1 MIINRL
7 LVLLLLY
14 IEQLVIMNGI
24 NHLFV
29 IIKLFYIN
37 IDIIYIIIYTTI
49 HEYES
54 STNNFG
60 KSIQPHFSRTW
71 KIGTIWYDP
80 ELLKLTRFASQE
92 WDGKIL
98 RLCLDLINIG

>member
-37 IDIIYIIIYTTI
+37 IDIIYIQPSMNMNPQPTTLANP
-49 HEYES
+49 S
-54 STNNFG
+54 SPISHG
-60 KSIQPHFSRTW
+60 PGRLAQS
-71 KIGTIWYDP
+71 GM
-80 ELLKLTRFASQE
+80 
-92 WDGKIL
+92 IL
-98 RLCLDLINIG
+98 SCSS

>member
-1 MIINRL
+1 MKATTNNSNIQNKHKIYCWFITQIMVINHL

-37 IDIIYIIIYTTI
+37 IDI
-49 HEYES
+49 
-54 STNNFG
+54 
-60 KSIQPHFSRTW
+60 
-71 KIGTIWYDP
+71 
-80 ELLKLTRFASQE
+80 L
-92 WDGKIL
+92 
-98 RLCLDLINIG
+98 

>member
-37 IDIIYIIIYTTI
+37 IDIIYI
-49 HEYES
+49 
-54 STNNFG
+54 
-60 KSIQPHFSRTW
+60 
-71 KIGTIWYDP
+71 
-80 ELLKLTRFASQE
+80 
-92 WDGKIL
+92 
-98 RLCLDLINIG
+98 